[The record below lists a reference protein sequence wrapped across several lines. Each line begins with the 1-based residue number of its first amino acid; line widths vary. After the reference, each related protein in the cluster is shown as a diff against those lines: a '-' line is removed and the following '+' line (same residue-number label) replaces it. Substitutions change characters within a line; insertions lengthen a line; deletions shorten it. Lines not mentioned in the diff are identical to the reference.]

1 VKKGTSISPDK
12 NNVGREKKSILPRK
26 EGKQK
31 GVAGKNKTSE
41 SSKYSSDAI
50 NIGAG
55 ATAIDSSL
63 MVRAA
68 IDTIG
73 EHWPRHTL
81 FHGAVCNVKWGHPIE
96 NNDAYELDAAIG
108 VNQEEALAA
117 LISSELAENNAGVSE
132 EERQEF
138 EKFFVG
144 FTHDLLGELDT
155 ADGEYRFEHEIH
167 KESFHAIDGGILFD
181 YVKEEEKRFEPTKNR
196 RGNEVSTANQYAQ
209 QQAPLGQQI
218 QNFAQQGFNQDT
230 MQFAKNHQLAFGL
243 KEKQIP
249 KVTAYPAPRYF
260 EPRDPVLLLSDQL
273 RSTKALEEGY
283 YHPEGLTKIRTI
295 ADINRLIGETNR
307 TLTFTQNRLW
317 MPLEIDALYDEMR
330 FLEDGEGDYASI
342 KKLFNLGG
350 YSVRGLRG
358 SLPSPIAY
366 QQWKQAWLPLFADIR
381 FKFYPDKENWELK
394 GVDYQRTSGNE
405 TIQANEDDAIIITER
420 LPITRSAPNV
430 VVSQINKFLKDE
442 NELDEEQNGVLD
454 VTEEDMLE
462 QLVYDFKQR
471 DLLSITLSGLDNKIN
486 QLSETHPIRA
496 GLVEIVEMKIVD
508 AFGNLREIRPEGL
521 LNFDSGQPPKVSVGL
536 SLQNYSDESGKIV
549 IRPRIPKPS
558 RLDFRLLAHD
568 DDTLPATGGTAAL
581 LNSDLVASPI
591 CGYLL
596 PDHIEWAMEVFDNEG
611 NARGQLRVADRDW
624 TLGGIQKGQ
633 LAWDNN
639 PGNFSAAGTA
649 PDCGNKHLDRIINSL
664 MDVGRIDEQERNLE
678 NSGEGVLSA
687 LLRAIDTTYWH
698 SDPYG
703 KGGINHPSFYMGR
716 PVAVVRA
723 LLRLQVEGGWTQL
736 SESQRKHAFQ
746 VKLGSIEREIDGLL
760 GYFIDDDYTRFYTV
774 FPIDESGA
782 PIPESDQ
789 SIDHDFLSF
798 DNTLDVLPETDIF
811 LTLLLHPQ
819 SALHL
824 TSGFLPQKEI
834 ILLREHWEESMAKIA
849 PTFKVGPVLV
859 DPTSIRM
866 PIDDGKPQMQWKW
879 LHRESPSSVLQ
890 SEVKASDDLAGLPN
904 GKMLAYEGWLKLN
917 QIDQGE

>member
-1 VKKGTSISPDK
+1 MVPDK
-12 NNVGREKKSILPRK
+12 NNILPGKNSIPPRK
-26 EGKQK
+26 EGAKK
-31 GVAGKNKTSE
+31 DMVGKNTS
-41 SSKYSSDAI
+41 SKSDKYSSDAI
-50 NIGAG
+50 KKGVGAI
-55 ATAIDSSL
+55 AKDPSL
-63 MVRAA
+63 MMRAA

-81 FHGAVCNVKWGHPIE
+81 YHGAVCNVQWGQPLE
-96 NNDAYELDAAIG
+96 NNDEYELDAAIG

-117 LISSELAENNAGVSE
+117 LISTELAENNAQISE
-132 EERQEF
+132 NERQEF

-155 ADGEYRFEHEIH
+155 ADGEYRFEHEVH

-181 YVKEEEKRFEPTKNR
+181 YVKEEEKRFEPTNNR
-196 RGNEVSTANQYAQ
+196 RGTR
-209 QQAPLGQQI
+209 
-218 QNFAQQGFNQDT
+218 T
-230 MQFAKNHQLAFGL
+230 FAKNQIAQNQTGIGQHLDNFGYQGVSQDPMSLVMKHQYAFETQ
-243 KEKQIP
+243 EKPTP

-283 YHPEGLTKIRTI
+283 YHPEGLTKVRTI
-295 ADINRLIGETNR
+295 ADITRLVGEPNR
-307 TLTFTQNRLW
+307 TMTFAQNRLW
-317 MPLEIDALYDEMR
+317 MPIEIDALYDELRYM
-330 FLEDGEGDYASI
+330 EGREGGYYTTM
-342 KKLFNLGG
+342 KLFTLGG
-350 YSVRGLRG
+350 YTVKKLRN

-366 QQWKQAWLPLFADIR
+366 QQWKQAWLPLFADIK

-394 GVDYQRTSGNE
+394 GVDYQRTSGHE
-405 TIQANEDDAIIITER
+405 SIQANENEAIIITER

-442 NELDEEQNGVLD
+442 DELDEINDGVLD
-454 VTEEDMLE
+454 DDEENMLD
-462 QLVYDFKQR
+462 QLVFDFKQR
-471 DLLSITLSGLDNKIN
+471 DLLSITLSGLDNKLN
-486 QLSETHPIRA
+486 ELSETHPIRA
-496 GLVEIVEMKIVD
+496 GLVEILQLKIVD

-521 LNFDSGQPPKVSVGL
+521 LNFDSGQPPKVSIGL
-536 SLQNYSDESGKIV
+536 SLQNDRDDSGKIV

-558 RLDFRLLAHD
+558 RLDFRLLAHN

-649 PDCGNKHLDRIINSL
+649 PDCGNMHLDRIINSL

-678 NSGEGVLSA
+678 NAGEGVLSA

-736 SESQRKHAFQ
+736 SEAQRKHAFQ

-834 ILLREHWEESMAKIA
+834 ILLREHWEDAMAKIA

-890 SEVKASDDLAGLPN
+890 SDVKSSDDLAGLPN

>member
-1 VKKGTSISPDK
+1 VKKDKTKSPDK
-12 NNVGREKKSILPRK
+12 NIISGKNAIPPRK
-26 EGKQK
+26 EGLQK
-31 GVAGKNKTSE
+31 DMIGKNTSSKSE
-41 SSKYSSDAI
+41 KYSSDAI
-50 NIGAG
+50 KIGAG
-55 ATAIDSSL
+55 AIATDPSL
-63 MVRAA
+63 IMRAA

-81 FHGAVCNVKWGHPIE
+81 YHGAVCNVQWGQPIE

-117 LISSELAENNAGVSE
+117 LISSELAENNAQISE
-132 EERQEF
+132 QERQEF

-155 ADGEYRFEHEIH
+155 VDGEYRFEHEVH

-196 RGNEVSTANQYAQ
+196 RGSGAFVKNHIAQ
-209 QQAPLGQQI
+209 QQTGIGQQMEE
-218 QNFAQQGFNQDT
+218 FGYQGISKDPAALVNDL
-230 MQFAKNHQLAFGL
+230 QFDFTPE
-243 KEKQIP
+243 EKPTP

-273 RSTKALEEGY
+273 RSTKALDEGY
-283 YHPEGLTKIRTI
+283 YHPEGLTKVRTI
-295 ADINRLIGETNR
+295 ADIHRLVGEPNR
-307 TLTFTQNRLW
+307 THTFAKNRLW
-317 MPLEIDALYDEMR
+317 MPMEIDALYDELRYMEG
-330 FLEDGEGDYASI
+330 FEGDYSTTM
-342 KKLFNLGG
+342 KLYTLGG
-350 YSVRGLRG
+350 YTVKKLRN

-366 QQWKQAWLPLFADIR
+366 QQWKQAWLPLFADIK
-381 FKFYPDKENWELK
+381 FKFYPDKEHWELK
-394 GVDYQRTSGNE
+394 GVDYQRTSGHE
-405 TIQANEDDAIIITER
+405 AIQANENEAIIITER

-442 NELDEEQNGVLD
+442 DELDELNDGVLD
-454 VTEEDMLE
+454 DDEEDMLD
-462 QLVYDFKQR
+462 QLVFDFKQR
-471 DLLSITLSGLDNKIN
+471 DLLSITLSGLDNKLN
-486 QLSETHPIRA
+486 ELSETQPIRA
-496 GLVEIVEMKIVD
+496 GLVEILELNIVD

-521 LNFDSGQPPKVSVGL
+521 LNFDSGQPPKVSIGL
-536 SLQNYSDESGKIV
+536 SLQNHRDESGKIV

-558 RLDFRLLAHD
+558 RLDFRLLAHN
-568 DDTLPATGGTAAL
+568 DDTRPATGGTAAL

-649 PDCGNKHLDRIINSL
+649 PDCGNKHLDRIVNSL
-664 MDVGRIDEQERNLE
+664 MEVGRIDEQERNLE
-678 NSGEGVLSA
+678 NAGEGVLSA

-736 SESQRKHAFQ
+736 SEAQRKHAFQ

-760 GYFIDDDYTRFYTV
+760 GYFIDDDYTRFNTV

-782 PIPESDQ
+782 PIPQSDQ
-789 SIDHDFLSF
+789 SIDHEFLSF

-834 ILLREHWEESMAKIA
+834 LLLREHWEEAMAKIA

-890 SEVKASDDLAGLPN
+890 SDVKASDDLAGLPN

-917 QIDQGE
+917 QIDKGE

>member
-1 VKKGTSISPDK
+1 VKKDKTKSPDK
-12 NNVGREKKSILPRK
+12 NIIPGKSAMPSRK
-26 EGKQK
+26 EGLQK
-31 GVAGKNKTSE
+31 DMIGKNTSSKSE
-41 SSKYSSDAI
+41 KYSSDAI
-50 NIGAG
+50 KKGVGAV
-55 ATAIDSSL
+55 ATDPSL
-63 MVRAA
+63 IMRAA

-81 FHGAVCNVKWGHPIE
+81 YHGAVCNVQWGQPLE

-117 LISSELAENNAGVSE
+117 LISSELAENNAQISE
-132 EERQEF
+132 QERQEF

-155 ADGEYRFEHEIH
+155 VDGEYRFEHEVH

-196 RGNEVSTANQYAQ
+196 RGSGAFVKNHIAQ
-209 QQAPLGQQI
+209 HQTGIGKEI
-218 QNFAQQGFNQDT
+218 QNFGSQGISKDPIRLVSNLQPGFT
-230 MQFAKNHQLAFGL
+230 P
-243 KEKQIP
+243 KEKPTP

-273 RSTKALEEGY
+273 RSTKALDEGY
-283 YHPEGLTKIRTI
+283 YHPEGLTKVRTI
-295 ADINRLIGETNR
+295 ADIHRLVGEPNR
-307 TLTFTQNRLW
+307 THTFAKNRLW
-317 MPLEIDALYDEMR
+317 MPMEIDALYDELRYMEG
-330 FLEDGEGDYASI
+330 FEGDYSTTM
-342 KKLFNLGG
+342 KLYTLGG
-350 YSVRGLRG
+350 YTVKKLRN

-366 QQWKQAWLPLFADIR
+366 QQWKQAWLPLFADIK
-381 FKFYPDKENWELK
+381 FKFYPDKEHWELK
-394 GVDYQRTSGNE
+394 GVDYQRTSGHE
-405 TIQANEDDAIIITER
+405 AIQANENEAIIITER

-442 NELDEEQNGVLD
+442 DELDELNDGVLD
-454 VTEEDMLE
+454 DDEEDMLD
-462 QLVYDFKQR
+462 QLVFDFKQR
-471 DLLSITLSGLDNKIN
+471 DLLSITLSGLDNKLN
-486 QLSETHPIRA
+486 ELSETQPIRA
-496 GLVEIVEMKIVD
+496 GLVEILELNIVD

-521 LNFDSGQPPKVSVGL
+521 LNFDSGQPPKVSIGL
-536 SLQNYSDESGKIV
+536 SLQNHRDESGKIV

-558 RLDFRLLAHD
+558 RLDFRLLAHN
-568 DDTLPATGGTAAL
+568 DDTRPATGGTAAL

-649 PDCGNKHLDRIINSL
+649 PDCGNKHLDRIVNSL
-664 MDVGRIDEQERNLE
+664 MEVGRIDEQERNLE
-678 NSGEGVLSA
+678 NAGEGVLSA

-736 SESQRKHAFQ
+736 SEAQRKHAFQ

-760 GYFIDDDYTRFYTV
+760 GYFIDDDYTRFNTV

-782 PIPESDQ
+782 PIPQSDQ
-789 SIDHDFLSF
+789 SIDHEFLSF

-834 ILLREHWEESMAKIA
+834 LLLREHWEEAMAKIA

-890 SEVKASDDLAGLPN
+890 SDVKASDDLAGLPN

-917 QIDQGE
+917 QIDKGE

>member
-1 VKKGTSISPDK
+1 MKKDKTKSPDK
-12 NNVGREKKSILPRK
+12 NIIPGKNAIPSRK
-26 EGKQK
+26 EGLQK
-31 GVAGKNKTSE
+31 DMIGKNTSSKSE
-41 SSKYSSDAI
+41 KYSSDAI
-50 NIGAG
+50 KKGVGAI
-55 ATAIDSSL
+55 ATDPSL
-63 MVRAA
+63 IMRAA

-73 EHWPRHTL
+73 ERWPRHTL
-81 FHGAVCNVKWGHPIE
+81 YHGAVCNVQWGQPLE

-117 LISSELAENNAGVSE
+117 LISSELAENNAQISE
-132 EERQEF
+132 QERQEF

-155 ADGEYRFEHEIH
+155 ADGEYRFEHEVH

-196 RGNEVSTANQYAQ
+196 RGSGAFVKNHVAQ
-209 QQAPLGQQI
+209 HQTGIGQQMEK
-218 QNFAQQGFNQDT
+218 FGYQGISKDPAAFVNDP
-230 MQFAKNHQLAFGL
+230 QFDFTP
-243 KEKQIP
+243 KEKPTP

-273 RSTKALEEGY
+273 RSTKALDEGY
-283 YHPEGLTKIRTI
+283 YHPEGLTKVRTI
-295 ADINRLIGETNR
+295 ADIHRLVGEPNR
-307 TLTFTQNRLW
+307 THTFAKNRLW
-317 MPLEIDALYDEMR
+317 MPMEIDALYDELRYMEG
-330 FLEDGEGDYASI
+330 FEGDYSTTM
-342 KKLFNLGG
+342 KLYTLGG
-350 YSVRGLRG
+350 YTVKKLRN

-366 QQWKQAWLPLFADIR
+366 QQWKQAWLPLFADIK
-381 FKFYPDKENWELK
+381 FKFYPDKEHWELK
-394 GVDYQRTSGNE
+394 GVDYQRTSGHE
-405 TIQANEDDAIIITER
+405 SIQANENEAIIITER

-442 NELDEEQNGVLD
+442 DELDEINDGVLD
-454 VTEEDMLE
+454 DEEEDMLA
-462 QLVYDFKQR
+462 QLVFDFKQR
-471 DLLSITLSGLDNKIN
+471 DLLSITLSGLDNKLN
-486 QLSETHPIRA
+486 ELSETHPIRA
-496 GLVEIVEMKIVD
+496 GLVEILELNIVD

-521 LNFDSGQPPKVSVGL
+521 LNFDSGQPPKVSIGL
-536 SLQNYSDESGKIV
+536 SLQNHRDDSGKIV

-558 RLDFRLLAHD
+558 RLDFRLLAHN
-568 DDTLPATGGTAAL
+568 DDTRPATGGTAAL

-649 PDCGNKHLDRIINSL
+649 PDCGNKHLDRIVNSL
-664 MDVGRIDEQERNLE
+664 MEVGRIDEQERHLE
-678 NSGEGVLSA
+678 NAGEGVLSA

-736 SESQRKHAFQ
+736 SEAQRKHAFQ

-760 GYFIDDDYTRFYTV
+760 GYFIDDDYTRFNTV

-819 SALHL
+819 SALHV

-834 ILLREHWEESMAKIA
+834 LLLREHWEEAMAKIA

-890 SEVKASDDLAGLPN
+890 SDVKASDDLAGLPN

-917 QIDQGE
+917 QIDKGE

>member
-1 VKKGTSISPDK
+1 VKKDKTKSPDK
-12 NNVGREKKSILPRK
+12 NIIPGKNAIPSRK
-26 EGKQK
+26 EGLQK
-31 GVAGKNKTSE
+31 DMIGKNTSSKSE
-41 SSKYSSDAI
+41 KYSSDAI
-50 NIGAG
+50 KIGAG
-55 ATAIDSSL
+55 AIATDPSL
-63 MVRAA
+63 IMRAA

-81 FHGAVCNVKWGHPIE
+81 YHGAVCNVQWGQPIE

-117 LISSELAENNAGVSE
+117 LISSELAENNAQISE
-132 EERQEF
+132 QERQEF

-155 ADGEYRFEHEIH
+155 VDGEYRFEHEVH

-196 RGNEVSTANQYAQ
+196 RGSGAFVKNHIAQ
-209 QQAPLGQQI
+209 QQTGIGQQMEE
-218 QNFAQQGFNQDT
+218 FGYQGISKDPAALVNDL
-230 MQFAKNHQLAFGL
+230 QFDFTPE
-243 KEKQIP
+243 EKPTP

-273 RSTKALEEGY
+273 RSTKALDEGY
-283 YHPEGLTKIRTI
+283 YHPEGLTKVRTI
-295 ADINRLIGETNR
+295 ADIHRLVGEPNR
-307 TLTFTQNRLW
+307 THTFAKNRLW
-317 MPLEIDALYDEMR
+317 MPMEIDALYDELRYMEG
-330 FLEDGEGDYASI
+330 FEGDYSTTM
-342 KKLFNLGG
+342 KLYTLGG
-350 YSVRGLRG
+350 YTVKKLRN

-366 QQWKQAWLPLFADIR
+366 QQWKQAWLPLFADIK
-381 FKFYPDKENWELK
+381 FKFYPDKEHWELK
-394 GVDYQRTSGNE
+394 GVDYQRTSGHE
-405 TIQANEDDAIIITER
+405 AIQANENEAIIITER

-442 NELDEEQNGVLD
+442 DELDELNDGVLD
-454 VTEEDMLE
+454 DDEEDMLD
-462 QLVYDFKQR
+462 QLVFDFKQR
-471 DLLSITLSGLDNKIN
+471 DLLSITLSGLDNKLN
-486 QLSETHPIRA
+486 ELSETQPIRA
-496 GLVEIVEMKIVD
+496 GLVEILELNIVD

-521 LNFDSGQPPKVSVGL
+521 LNFDSGQPPKVSIGL
-536 SLQNYSDESGKIV
+536 SLQNHRDESGKIV

-558 RLDFRLLAHD
+558 RLDFRLLAHN
-568 DDTLPATGGTAAL
+568 DDTRPATGGTAAL

-649 PDCGNKHLDRIINSL
+649 PDCGNKHLDRIVNSL
-664 MDVGRIDEQERNLE
+664 MEVGRIDEQERNLE
-678 NSGEGVLSA
+678 NAGEGVLSA

-736 SESQRKHAFQ
+736 SEAQRKHAFQ

-760 GYFIDDDYTRFYTV
+760 GYFIDDDYTRFNTV

-782 PIPESDQ
+782 PIPQSDQ
-789 SIDHDFLSF
+789 SIDHEFLSF

-834 ILLREHWEESMAKIA
+834 LLLREHWEEAMAKIA

-890 SEVKASDDLAGLPN
+890 SDVKASDDLAGLPN

-917 QIDQGE
+917 QIDKGE